1 MTIIADLALKGS
13 AAKKKEQFMQH
24 GFEEESLEAL
34 VQKVV
39 RIQEETKKLKKEVKD
54 SNEAL
59 EKLTIEKIEALT
71 MLEIN
76 QLLELKWIWPIVS
89 QIEALPHSMLQA
101 LSEKIVALNEKYA
114 TSFADIENEIKASS
128 DALAELVGEL
138 TGDEF
143 AVKGLEA
150 LINKEDKE

>member
-1 MTIIADLALKGS
+1 M
-13 AAKKKEQFMQH
+13 
-24 GFEEESLEAL
+24 
-34 VQKVV
+34 
-39 RIQEETKKLKKEVKD
+39 
-54 SNEAL
+54 AL

-76 QLLELKWIWPIVS
+76 QLLELKWISPIVS
-89 QIEALPHSMLQA
+89 QIEALPHNMLKA

-128 DALAELVGEL
+128 DALAELVGQL

-150 LINKEDKE
+150 LINKVDKE